1 MEYMYLY
8 ELLGIAGAFL
18 LLWEVQVMVK
28 FNKDV
33 INKEEGDETRS
44 N

>member
-33 INKEEGDETRS
+33 INKEGGDD
-44 N
+44 

>member
-18 LLWEVQVMVK
+18 LLWGVQVMVK

-33 INKEEGDETRS
+33 INKEEGDD
-44 N
+44 